1 MSAPLFFSIVRI
13 VDFCFASLK
22 VLQYFRYLISFNM
35 VCGWLSILFL
45 LFFSFSR
52 TFFFF
57 SVDSTLEL
65 VDFLSWT
72 IDNPIIH

>member
-57 SVDSTLEL
+57 LL
-65 VDFLSWT
+65 ILHLSWL
-72 IDNPIIH
+72 ISFHGQ